1 MAVKKA
7 PTLATVQRFLDEVD
21 EWYGR
26 VRKIRRELRR
36 VPRGSEAYLDRLPD
50 LWVEIGVLKDKSQY
64 AAEILGEHQESLK
77 QPG

>member
-1 MAVKKA
+1 MAVKTA

-36 VPRGSEAYLDRLPD
+36 APRGSAAYLDRLPD
-50 LWVEIGVLKDKSQY
+50 LWVEVGVLKDKSQY
-64 AAEILGEHQESLK
+64 AAEILEVYQESLAR
-77 QPG
+77 PG